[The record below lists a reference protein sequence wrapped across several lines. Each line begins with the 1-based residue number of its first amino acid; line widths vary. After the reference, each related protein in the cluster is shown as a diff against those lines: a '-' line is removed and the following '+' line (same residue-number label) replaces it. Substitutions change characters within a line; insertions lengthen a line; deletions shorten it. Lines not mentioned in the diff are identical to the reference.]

1 MIIAT
6 AGHVD
11 HGKTSLVRALTGVDT
26 DRLEDEKRRGLTIDL
41 GFAYIDLGGDELT
54 GFVDV
59 PGHDRFVRNM
69 LAGVSRIDLALLV
82 VAADDGPMPQ
92 TREHLAILD
101 LLGAR
106 RAMVVLTKIDRVTAL
121 RRAQA
126 QAEIRDLLAPTR
138 FRDAPMHPVST
149 VSLEG
154 LDELRAQLLAAR
166 LAHHDDAADGHF
178 RMAVDRC
185 FAVAGAGLV
194 ATGVVLSGQARTGD
208 ALIVSPQ
215 GIPARIRGIHAQ
227 QQAADTAR
235 AGQRCALN
243 LTGADLHRSDIERG
257 QWLVAPAAHAPT
269 DRLDAQVTLLADAT
283 RALAHFTPV
292 QVHIGA
298 AAIGA
303 RIALLGQRSVE
314 PGGTCLAQLV
324 LERPI
329 SALRGDRFVIR
340 DPAAQRSLGGGVVID
355 PFAPARG
362 RERAP
367 RLQVLAAM
375 SESTPERALAAL
387 LPFAPAG
394 LELDRFD
401 LAWNLSAAD
410 AARLHEGLAVHR
422 LAAPSAVIGLSAAA
436 WQQWQDAVVQA
447 LADWHAAHPEQVG
460 PIEQLLIQAA
470 RAIVSQSIAGAGAG
484 AGAEMPPAAQVRA
497 VAAAAIRAQAA
508 EGRLVREGICLRL
521 PDHRAVLAAV
531 DQALLERVV
540 AMLRD
545 AGLRPPI
552 AGELAAALGMERA
565 ELLAFLRRMAALG
578 HLLPVAANR
587 YFLPDTLHE
596 LAAVAQRLAAA
607 APDGSFDAAAYR
619 DASGIG
625 RNLSIEVLEF
635 LDRAGVTRFLP
646 NRRRCIA

>member
-41 GFAYIDLGGDELT
+41 GFAYVDLGGDELT

-69 LAGVSRIDLALLV
+69 LAGVSSIDLALLV

-106 RAMVVLTKIDRVTAL
+106 RAMVVLTKIDRVSPQ

-126 QAEIRDLLAPTR
+126 VADIRELLAPTR
-138 FRDAPMHPVST
+138 FRDAPLHAVST

-154 LDELRAQLLAAR
+154 LDDLRAQLVAAR
-166 LAHHDDAADGHF
+166 LAHQDGAADGHF
-178 RMAVDRC
+178 RLAVDRC

-194 ATGVVLSGQARTGD
+194 VTGVVLSGQARVGD
-208 ALIVSPQ
+208 SLMVSPQ
-215 GIPARIRGIHAQ
+215 GVLARVRGIHAQ
-227 QQAADTAR
+227 QQAADSAR

-243 LTGADLHRSDIERG
+243 LTGTDLRRTDIERG
-257 QWLVAPAAHAPT
+257 QWLVAPAVHAPT
-269 DRLDAQVTLLADAT
+269 DRLDTRITVLADAA
-283 RALAHFTPV
+283 RPLAHYTPV

-298 AAIGA
+298 AAIAA
-303 RIALLGQRSVE
+303 RIALLTQRSVE
-314 PGGTCLAQLV
+314 PGGTGLAQLV

-329 SALRGDRFVIR
+329 CALRGDRFVIR
-340 DPAAQRSLGGGVVID
+340 DPAAQRTLGGGMVID

-362 RERAP
+362 RARPP
-367 RLQVLAAM
+367 RLHALAAM
-375 SESTPERALAAL
+375 AQATPEQALSAL
-387 LPFAPAG
+387 LQAAPAG
-394 LELDRFD
+394 IALDRFD
-401 LAWNLSAAD
+401 LAWNLSTPD
-410 AARLHEGLAVHR
+410 AAALHERLALHR
-422 LAAPSAVIGLSAAA
+422 LGASPAVVGLSASA
-436 WQQWQDAVVQA
+436 WQCWQDSIVQA

-470 RAIVSQSIAGAGAG
+470 RAIVVQGLTDAV
-484 AGAEMPPAAQVRA
+484 AEMPASAQVRL
-497 VAAAAIRAQAA
+497 VAAAAIRALAA

-521 PDHRAVLAAV
+521 PDHRAVLASI
-531 DQALLERVV
+531 DQALLDRVV
-540 AMLRD
+540 ALLRQ

-565 ELLAFLRRMAALG
+565 ELLTFLRRMAALG

-587 YFLPDTLHE
+587 FFLPDTLHD
-596 LAAVAQRLAAA
+596 LAGVAHRLAAA

-635 LDRAGVTRFLP
+635 LDRAGVTRFLA

>member
-41 GFAYIDLGGDELT
+41 GFAYVDLGGDEFT

-101 LLGAR
+101 LLGAH
-106 RAMVVLTKIDRVTAL
+106 RAMVVLTKIDRVSPQ

-126 QAEIRDLLAPTR
+126 GAEIRELLAPTR
-138 FRDAPMHPVST
+138 FRDAPMHAVST

-154 LDELRAQLLAAR
+154 LDDLRAQLSAAR
-166 LAHHDDAADGHF
+166 LAHQDGAADGHF
-178 RMAVDRC
+178 RLAVDRC

-194 ATGVVLSGQARTGD
+194 VTGVVLSGQAHTGD

-215 GIPARIRGIHAQ
+215 GVAARIRGIHAQ

-243 LTGADLHRSDIERG
+243 LTGADLRRSDIERG
-257 QWLVAPAAHAPT
+257 QWLVAPPAHAPT
-269 DRLDAQVTLLADAT
+269 ERLDAQVTVLADAT

-303 RIALLGQRSVE
+303 RIALLTQRSVE
-314 PGGTCLAQLV
+314 PGSTCLAQLV

-340 DPAAQRSLGGGVVID
+340 DPAAQRTLGGGVVID

-362 RERAP
+362 RARAP
-367 RLQVLAAM
+367 RLQALAAM
-375 SESTPERALAAL
+375 SETTPELALAAL
-387 LPFAPAG
+387 LHGAPAG
-394 LELDRFD
+394 MSLDRFD
-401 LAWNLSAAD
+401 LAWNLSAA
-410 AARLHEGLAVHR
+410 AAASLHDRLAVHR
-422 LAAPSAVIGLSAAA
+422 LVAPPAVIGLSATA
-436 WQQWQDAVVQA
+436 WQHWQDAVRQA
-447 LADWHAAHPEQVG
+447 AADWHAAHPEQVG

-470 RAIVSQSIAGAGAG
+470 RAIVVQGLVGV
-484 AGAEMPPAAQVRA
+484 GAEMPAAAQVRA
-497 VAAAAIRAQAA
+497 VAAAAIRTQAA

-521 PDHRAVLAAV
+521 PDHRAVLAPV
-531 DQALLERVV
+531 DQALLDRVV
-540 AMLRD
+540 AMLRE

-565 ELLAFLRRMAALG
+565 DLLTFLRRMAALG

-587 YFLPDTLHE
+587 YFLPDTLHD
-596 LAAVAQRLAAA
+596 LADVAQRLAAA
-607 APDGSFDAAAYR
+607 AADGSFDAAEYR

-646 NRRRCIA
+646 NRRRCMA